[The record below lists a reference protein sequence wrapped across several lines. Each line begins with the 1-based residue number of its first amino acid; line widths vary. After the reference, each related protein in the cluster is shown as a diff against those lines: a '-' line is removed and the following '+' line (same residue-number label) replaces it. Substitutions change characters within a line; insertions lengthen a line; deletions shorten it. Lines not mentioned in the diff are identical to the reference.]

1 MTNPLVNQ
9 ETAQI
14 VIERP
19 AIDVKGYAIRQI
31 GQVEQLKQDLKLKRE
46 MLRDTLENDADY
58 SEAQAKVKEA
68 QRDLKVAKAMARAR
82 NKQILE
88 LEIDIKEL
96 NAEKKETQLGLF
108 ATLDVY
114 QTNTHNNVIDM
125 PDGTELE
132 LKKHYK
138 LKRR

>member
-1 MTNPLVNQ
+1 MNNPLVNQ

-19 AIDVKGYAIRQI
+19 AVDVKNFAIRQI

-68 QRDLKVAKAMARAR
+68 QRDLKVARAMARAR
-82 NKQILE
+82 NKQVLE

-108 ATLDVY
+108 STLDVY

-125 PDGTELE
+125 PDGTEFE
-132 LKKHYK
+132 LKKQYK